1 MEYNYA
7 RYEEIITLLMK
18 ASWRDPDDL
27 EIGRDISDHPE
38 VKIIFDG
45 YGDLDEENMDGEY
58 KYIEGGNTNMESYA
72 IFIHRGAID
81 PDFMFPEHDS
91 YSFTFGSMLQHR
103 PKEEVCIYAWYDVEA
118 DTWEVL
124 PLEDRLNDD
133 NTMTA
138 EDVMKILEG
147 LYEYYFKPW
156 EGKFENDPETGLPK
170 WPFHITN
177 KP

>member
-1 MEYNYA
+1 MDYDYQ
-7 RYEEIITLLMK
+7 RYEQIVIELLK

-27 EIGRDISDHPE
+27 EIGRDISDQPE

-45 YGDLDEENMDGEY
+45 YGDLEEENMDGEY

-72 IFIHRGAID
+72 IFIHKDALEPG
-81 PDFMFPEHDS
+81 FMFPQHEL
-91 YSFTFGSMLQHR
+91 TPWALIHR
-103 PKEEVCIYAWYDVEA
+103 PKEEICIYAWYDVEN
-118 DTWEVL
+118 DNWDIL
-124 PLEDRLNDD
+124 PIEDRLDAD

-138 EDVMKILEG
+138 EDVMVILEG

-156 EGKFENDPETGLPK
+156 EGKFENDPETGLPL
-170 WPFHITN
+170 WPFNNI